1 MYVCMCGRMC
11 LMARLCDSCGPL
23 RGGALASRLHC
34 HAIHGDIQSTAV
46 LVHRYTIKTKNLN
59 ANLTYVTFF
68 LVCFPKGDGLG
79 LLADI
84 HNDCKVSVVYVY
96 AHTYIHTYIYRRQ
109 SYRIV

>member
-1 MYVCMCGRMC
+1 
-11 LMARLCDSCGPL
+11 MARLCDSCGPL